1 MNCGEKSDTL
11 VAAPETSRWRPV
23 GFRFLGEIRDVIGA
37 NPQRLPNPSRG
48 RRRHGWDLGG
58 PRYGSRCG
66 RRLAALTGMSSPE
79 LLYEFVRDR
88 CTPSSKRPGAV
99 SWRANSSGRAGGER
113 LGTVRRQADERQ
125 HEGP

>member
-1 MNCGEKSDTL
+1 M
-11 VAAPETSRWRPV
+11 AAPETSRSRPV
-23 GFRFLGEIRDVIGA
+23 GFRLPGEIRDVIGA

-48 RRRHGWDLGG
+48 RRRHGWDPGG

-88 CTPSSKRPGAV
+88 MHDIEQRPGAV
-99 SWRANSSGRAGGER
+99 SWRANSSGH
-113 LGTVRRQADERQ
+113 ADGCASAQYAAKRTNDNMKVPEASTD
-125 HEGP
+125 G